1 MGFEVREIR
10 RRLKRR
16 LRNRQSVS
24 RYCQRLGLIHG
35 ITTYWRLVTYKTRVV
50 PIIVP
55 LLPTPVLVRPDT
67 TDPFIFEEVFLLDEY
82 DFTTTHDP
90 KLIMDIGANVGY
102 ASVYFAQRY
111 PRALI
116 IAVEPETSNIEWLR
130 KNTGSF
136 PNVKVVEAGIWSRRA
151 RLALVD
157 ADAKSSDFQLREC
170 SADEDGIEA
179 VTVDELFELAQSN
192 HADIIKID
200 IEGGEK
206 ELFAENTD
214 WLDKV
219 DTIAIEL
226 HDRFK
231 AGCKETFLQ
240 ATSRYGFS
248 GQEIGLNY
256 IARRQTREEHSTN

>member
-1 MGFEVREIR
+1 MGFNVKEVR

-16 LRNRQSVS
+16 LRNRQSLS

-35 ITTYWRLVTYKTRVV
+35 VAAYWRLVTYDTRIV

-55 LLPTPVLVRPDT
+55 RLPAPVLVRPDT

-82 DFTTTHDP
+82 DLTTTHDP
-90 KLIMDIGANVGY
+90 KLILDIGANVGY
-102 ASVYFAQRY
+102 TSVYFAQRY
-111 PRALI
+111 PRARI
-116 IAVEPETSNIEWLR
+116 IAVEPATANVEWLR
-130 KNTGSF
+130 NNTGSY
-136 PNVKVVEAGIWSRRA
+136 PSIKVVEAGIWSRRT
-151 RLALVD
+151 RLTLVD
-157 ADAKSSDFQLREC
+157 ANAKSSDFQLREC
-170 SADEDGIEA
+170 DAGEVGVEA
-179 VTVDELFELAQSN
+179 VTVDDLFEMTQSD

-206 ELFAENTD
+206 ELFTNNTD

-231 AGCKETFLQ
+231 AGCKETFLR
-240 ATSRYGFS
+240 AISRHGFS
-248 GQEIGLNY
+248 GREIGLNY
-256 IARRQTREEHSTN
+256 IARRQTGEEQPTN